1 MKRLYNFITKANQ
14 VMLFVAAMVLVGIA
28 AYKII
33 AECSRDEWGGP
44 QVSIARTPEEH
55 GKIKIDD
62 VRLLGKYADSYV
74 FGVIKG
80 MIEARGEADG
90 DISSAAS
97 KITGSGG
104 GSAEMVNVLFVSAG
118 APPRSLLKSDGLV
131 LSYDLPS
138 QRTNEGFRFHR
149 FYCITED
156 TNGDHVLDRK
166 DRRDLYVVDLNLKRA
181 DMVLSDAGSDAVVS
195 PTALLLKNTDAN
207 GVIHF
212 FEVDCEARTQKEIV
226 WK

>member
-1 MKRLYNFITKANQ
+1 MKRLYDFITKANQ
-14 VMLFVAAMVLVGIA
+14 VILFLAAMALIGLA
-28 AYKII
+28 TYRII

-44 QVSIARTPEEH
+44 QVSIARTPEER

-62 VRLLGKYADSYV
+62 IRCLGKHADYYV

-80 MIEARGEADG
+80 MVDARYEADG
-90 DISSAAS
+90 DLSSAAS

-118 APPRSLLKSDGLV
+118 GPPRSLMKSDGLV
-131 LSYDLPS
+131 LSYDLAS

-149 FYCITED
+149 FYCVTDD

-166 DRRDLYVVDLNLKRA
+166 DRRDLYVVDLNLKRT
-181 DMVLSDAGSDAVVS
+181 DMVLRDAGSVEVVS

-207 GVIHF
+207 GVVHF
-212 FEVDCEARTQKEIV
+212 IEVDCEARTQKEIV